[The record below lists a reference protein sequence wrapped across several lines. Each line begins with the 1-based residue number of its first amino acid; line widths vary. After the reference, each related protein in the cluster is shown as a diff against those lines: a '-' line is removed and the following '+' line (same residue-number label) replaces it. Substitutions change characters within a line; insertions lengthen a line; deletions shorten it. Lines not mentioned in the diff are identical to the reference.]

1 MKKTTKI
8 LSLACT
14 LFLMTGAALQAQ
26 TVNGVWN
33 GSIAE
38 SFVAG
43 SGTVDDPYQIS
54 NGAELAKLAQDVNG
68 GTNYAGNYFKLT
80 ANIVLNDT
88 ANWTSWDE
96 YTAGL
101 NVWTPIGNFN
111 ESFAGILDGQGHVVC
126 GIYVSNNN
134 GHQGLVGYL
143 DKGGVIQ
150 NLGVEASYIKG
161 MWYIGG
167 VCGFNYGMVTNCY
180 NTGSVAG
187 INYVGGVCGTSYDRI
202 SGCYNTGNITGSDYV
217 GGLCGFNASTL
228 SNNYNTGKVTGRDSV
243 GGLCGF
249 NGGTLTNNYNVGD
262 VIANDGVGGVCGFN
276 GSILTNNYNVGDV
289 TANDGVGGVCGFNG
303 SVLSDSYNV
312 GMVTGNS
319 YIGGVIGE
327 NGTSDVN
334 DENQVSVTNCYY
346 LAETAAGGING
357 NDVAGQAEVK
367 TEAQFKGGNVAW
379 LLQNGQ
385 EEDVWGQT
393 IDMDNAPIWQTGAN
407 KIYKISL
414 QIEGE
419 ETNEI
424 YANSGAF
431 SLPVPADRE
440 GYTFVGWFTAQT
452 EGEQIEDNAVLTADM
467 MLYAQWKE
475 NDATGFPMQENAS
488 WQVYCKDGVLHIVGT
503 DAETSFYDLS
513 GSLIYR
519 GNARIIYLPAGVYIA
534 NAEGQVQK
542 VVVR

>member
-1 MKKTTKI
+1 M
-8 LSLACT
+8 
-14 LFLMTGAALQAQ
+14 QAQ

-96 YTAGL
+96 HTAGL
-101 NVWTPIGNFN
+101 NAWTPIGNYHK
-111 ESFAGILDGQGHVVC
+111 SFAGILDGQGHVVC

-161 MWYIGG
+161 VWYIGG

-180 NTGSVAG
+180 NTGSVTG
-187 INYVGGVCGTSYDRI
+187 INYVGGVCGSSYDI
-202 SGCYNTGNITGSDYV
+202 NGCYNTGNITASDCV
-217 GGLCGFNASTL
+217 GGLCGFNSRTL
-228 SNNYNTGKVTGRDSV
+228 SNNYNIGKVTAS
-243 GGLCGF
+243 
-249 NGGTLTNNYNVGD
+249 NN
-262 VIANDGVGGVCGFN
+262 VGGVCGFN
-276 GSILTNNYNVGDV
+276 GGALSNNYNIGDV

-303 SVLSDSYNV
+303 SVLSESYNV

-414 QIEGE
+414 
-419 ETNEI
+419 
-424 YANSGAF
+424 
-431 SLPVPADRE
+431 
-440 GYTFVGWFTAQT
+440 
-452 EGEQIEDNAVLTADM
+452 
-467 MLYAQWKE
+467 
-475 NDATGFPMQENAS
+475 
-488 WQVYCKDGVLHIVGT
+488 
-503 DAETSFYDLS
+503 
-513 GSLIYR
+513 
-519 GNARIIYLPAGVYIA
+519 
-534 NAEGQVQK
+534 
-542 VVVR
+542 